1 MSDEWLDRVHSE
13 EESALQWLVGK
24 RISRAEVAD
33 DRWVAVHATDDRG
46 AHGVVFFPRSDNVL
60 RPRETVGSVH

>member
-1 MSDEWLDRVHSE
+1 MPKDVWLDRVRSE

-24 RISRAEVAD
+24 TITRAELAD
-33 DRWVAVHATDDRG
+33 DRWVAIHADG
-46 AHGVVFFPRSDNVL
+46 GVVFFPRSDTLL